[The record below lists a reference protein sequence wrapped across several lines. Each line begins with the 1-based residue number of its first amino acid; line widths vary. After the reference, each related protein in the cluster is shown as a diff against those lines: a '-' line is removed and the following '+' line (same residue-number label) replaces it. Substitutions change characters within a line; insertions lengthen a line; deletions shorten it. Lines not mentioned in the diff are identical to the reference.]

1 MGVVVVVVV
10 TAAGEASEGCGVDG
24 GVVLAGVAGAPG
36 VGVEGAVVVVAAD
49 GVDGVVDGLGIDGRD
64 TFSLCRSDG
73 GK

>member
-10 TAAGEASEGCGVDG
+10 TAAGEASECCGVDG

>member
-1 MGVVVVVVV
+1 MGVVVVVV